1 MTDARST
8 DASWQY
14 NQLLAERNRC
24 LDTIEN
30 AERMFDGSWL
40 ASQFMV
46 VRNKRLAAINKD
58 ITTIQ
63 REMQIES
70 IVRDI
75 GTYCEE
81 CEEFHQETGF
91 TIICPATNEALL
103 F

>member
-1 MTDARST
+1 MTDARTT
-8 DASWQY
+8 DLTWQY

-24 LDTIEN
+24 LDTIQS

-40 ASQFMV
+40 SSQFRV
-46 VRNKRLAAINKD
+46 ARNERLAAINRD
-58 ITTIQ
+58 ISAIQ
-63 REMQIES
+63 LDMETDS

-91 TIICPATNEALL
+91 SIICPATNEALL